1 MTDFDYEMPWG
12 RESRV
17 WRTVAEIAGAVAVV
31 LLIVAVVIR

>member
-17 WRTVAEIAGAVAVV
+17 WRTVAEIAGVVAVV
-31 LLIVAVVIR
+31 LLIVAVLP

>member
-17 WRTVAEIAGAVAVV
+17 WRTVAEVSGLVALA
-31 LLIVAVVIR
+31 LLIVAVLP